1 TPVKVTIKVEDTI
14 PPIITADQSITYERG
29 ITKTE
34 QAFYTDIKAATSDNS
49 PISSDFSK
57 IDLTKTGNYEVLL
70 RATDQSGNKALPLKI
85 NVLVQDTIAPVIK
98 TTSREITAERGT
110 PMTEQQLLA
119 KIGANTDDGSK
130 ITTDYNPAIV
140 NTSGDYL
147 VHLYAVD
154 AAGNQ
159 AIPVE
164 ITIHVKDT
172 TAPIIKADKKISYPV
187 GTVKTVTEFLQD
199 IHATTDDGSKITTDF
214 DPNMLKTPGKY
225 TIHLNAVD
233 ADGNKAKTIDVSLTV
248 EEKVTPP
255 KPPTP
260 DDGGNNTNGS
270 NGTNGSNT
278 DITVN
283 PTKQN
288 TTATNESIP
297 ALGDT
302 KSTIPVIV
310 GMFLLATSL
319 VLIRRK

>member
-1 TPVKVTIKVEDTI
+1 
-14 PPIITADQSITYERG
+14 
-29 ITKTE
+29 
-34 QAFYTDIKAATSDNS
+34 
-49 PISSDFSK
+49 
-57 IDLTKTGNYEVLL
+57 
-70 RATDQSGNKALPLKI
+70 
-85 NVLVQDTIAPVIK
+85 
-98 TTSREITAERGT
+98 
-110 PMTEQQLLA
+110 MTEQQLLA
-119 KIGANTDDGSK
+119 RIGANTDDGSK

-159 AIPVE
+159 ATPVE

-172 TAPIIKADKKISYPV
+172 TAPIITADKKISYPV
-187 GTVKTVTEFLQD
+187 GTDKTVTEFLQD

-214 DPNMLKTPGKY
+214 DPNMLKTKGTY

-255 KPPTP
+255 TPPTP
-260 DDGGNNTNGS
+260 DDGGNNTNNGS
-270 NGTNGSNT
+270 NGTNDRNAN
-278 DITVN
+278 ITVN

-302 KSTIPVIV
+302 TSTIPVIV

-319 VLIRRK
+319 VLIRRNKKLATNMSLAF